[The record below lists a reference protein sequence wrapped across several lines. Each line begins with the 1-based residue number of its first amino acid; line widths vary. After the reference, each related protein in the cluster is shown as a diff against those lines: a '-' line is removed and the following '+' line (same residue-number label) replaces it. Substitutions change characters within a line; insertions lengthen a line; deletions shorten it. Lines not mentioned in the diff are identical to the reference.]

1 MRKNKLLYLM
11 LTLVFALPSFA
22 KKKVAL
28 DGSWGQKKRSPK
40 FQLPIEAWVETNNKS
55 LLLEFSANLGMV
67 EVTVKNQVGE
77 VVFSQFVETRTL
89 SSAIISLNKEVE
101 TGYVLSVTDGENFIY
116 GIVE

>member
-1 MRKNKLLYLM
+1 MLALLF
-11 LTLVFALPSFA
+11 TLPSFA
-22 KKKVAL
+22 RKSVDLKGEWKKKRKSFESL
-28 DGSWGQKKRSPK
+28 
-40 FQLPIEAWVETNNKS
+40 LPIRAWVETNNKD